1 MSELS
6 GLKKL
11 DSINYVKMVEVG
23 VQNLKKH
30 YQEVNDLNV
39 FPVPDGDTGINM
51 RRTIETGYD
60 AIKEINDGPLFET
73 VAKMARG
80 ALLGARGNSGVILS
94 QIFRGFSNSVSSG
107 NKKTLTVYQLNAAFK
122 QAVKQ
127 AYSAVNNPVEGT
139 ILTVLRESVNAANKA
154 YLKKTSMSIKEYL
167 SVLVKQAK
175 ITLDDTINMMD
186 VLKEAGVI
194 DSGGAGYYYIVQ
206 GFLFYFQGKSVDDS
220 GLSNYSAYDEAISSE
235 HTGQTVLDLSL
246 FNEDSVLDYGYC
258 TEFILQLQT
267 SKVGNVSDFNEK
279 EIIDYLSTQGDSIVC
294 FKDGSIVKTHVHTKD
309 PGAVLSHVRMWG
321 EFLTVKIENMS
332 LQHNNVIEKEK
343 EKIDEKMEHKRVAS
357 VAVCQ
362 GEGIRKAF
370 LEVGV
375 DKIVDGNQT
384 MNPSSED
391 FVKCF
396 EKMDAECILVLPNN
410 SNIIMAAEQARD
422 LYAKSNPN
430 VTVKVI
436 KTKSVAQGF
445 VAANMFIFEE
455 DESFDDIEKAVYE
468 SIEGISSAEITTAT
482 RNTTVSGVKV
492 TKGHYIGILNHK
504 LVSDEKDSI
513 DCLVDTI
520 KHDEDLEDK
529 ESLLII
535 YGKDATED
543 IRNKLRESVKNNLPS
558 LEVTEIEG
566 GQDVYIFNVAIF

>member
-1 MSELS
+1 MADNSK
-6 GLKKL
+6 LKTLKTL
-11 DSINYVKMVEVG
+11 NSANFVKMIEMG
-23 VQNLKKH
+23 VKNLKKH

-60 AIKEINDGPLFET
+60 AIKDIKEGPLSEAT
-73 VAKMARG
+73 QKMARG

-94 QIFRGFSNSVSSG
+94 QIFRGFSYG
-107 NKKTLTVYQLNAAFK
+107 IANKKTVNVYGLHQAFK
-122 QAVKQ
+122 ASVKQ

-139 ILTVLRESVNAANKA
+139 ILTVLRESVKAAQKA
-154 YLKKTSMSIKEYL
+154 LTGTILQYLEA
-167 SVLVKQAK
+167 LVKQAK

-194 DSGGAGYYYIVQ
+194 DSGGAGYYYIIQ
-206 GFLFYFQGKSVDDS
+206 GFEYYFASKSLDEPNV
-220 GLSNYSAYDEAISSE
+220 SNISAYEEAIPHE
-235 HTGQTVLDLSL
+235 KQTELDLSL

-267 SKVGNVSDFNEK
+267 SKVGNVSNFSEQ
-279 EIIDYLSTQGDSIVC
+279 EVIDYLTTQGDSIVC

-309 PGAVLSHVRMWG
+309 PGAVLSYVRKWG

-332 LQHNNVIEKEK
+332 LQHNNVIAKEK
-343 EKIDEKMEHKRVAS
+343 TKIEEKMPHKRVAS

-362 GEGIRKAF
+362 GEGLKQAF

-396 EKMDAECILVLPNN
+396 DKMDADNIIVLPNN

-422 LYAKSNPN
+422 LYKVSNPN
-430 VTVKVI
+430 VNVVVI
-436 KTKSVAQGF
+436 KTKSIAQGF
-445 VAANMFIFEE
+445 IAANMFVFDALSIEE
-455 DESFDDIEKAVYE
+455 IESSIYE
-468 SIEGISSAEITTAT
+468 SIEGVTSIEITTAT

-492 TKGHYIGILNHK
+492 TKGHYIGIMNHS
-504 LVSDEKDSI
+504 LVEDEKDKINCLINSI
-513 DCLVDTI
+513 SHDDLKYKENILLV
-520 KHDEDLEDK
+520 
-529 ESLLII
+529 

-543 IRNKLRESVKNNLPS
+543 DKSKAKELVGNTFKS
-558 LEVTEIEG
+558 LEISEIEG
-566 GQDVYIFNVAIF
+566 GQDVYDFIVAIF